1 MKFFTDYTGVSFS
14 GLDKVFPVYSTFVE
28 FTGPITQK
36 TISIKFYGIIIAL
49 GFVLAVILGGRLA
62 YKWKIDLNKM
72 LDVLLWGT
80 ISGII
85 GARLYYV
92 LFEWDYYKNH
102 LSEIPQIHQGGLAI
116 YGGLIFGVLAAY
128 FVCKKENLN
137 FLKLLD
143 MAGMSFLIG
152 QSIGRWGNFT
162 NQEAFGINTSLPWG
176 MHSSKI
182 AEYITEHQEQFAERG
197 ISMTAS
203 SPVHPTFLYES
214 LWCLVGFIIIYAVCK
229 KAYKFQGELILLYGV
244 IYGTERAV
252 VEGLRTDSLYIGTTN
267 LRISQ
272 ILSIFVAF
280 MSFTILIIRL
290 VQLKKNPVFYSPVET
305 LPEELDYELPEGRW
319 NGKSRNIKKNA
330 VKRAKKNISSENRK
344 EVAKKKTVAQ
354 MQKERQKNK
363 YR

>member
-1 MKFFTDYTGVSFS
+1 MKFFTDYAGVSFS

-28 FTGPITQK
+28 FTGPITK
-36 TISIKFYGIIIAL
+36 NTISIKFYGIIIAV
-49 GFVLAVILGGRLA
+49 GFLLAVILGGRLA

-80 ISGII
+80 VSGIV

-92 LFEWDYYKNH
+92 LFEWDYYKVH
-102 LSEIPQIHQGGLAI
+102 LSEIPKIHQGGLAI
-116 YGGLIFGVLAAY
+116 YGGLIFGVAAAY
-128 FVCKKENLN
+128 FVCKKENLS

-152 QSIGRWGNFT
+152 QGIGRWGNFT

-176 MHSSKI
+176 MNSSKI
-182 AEYITEHQEQFAERG
+182 AEYITEHQNQFSERG
-197 ISMTAS
+197 ISMTAGM
-203 SPVHPTFLYES
+203 PVHPTFLYES
-214 LWCLVGFIIIYAVCK
+214 LWCLIGFLIIYAVCK
-229 KAYKFQGELILLYGV
+229 KAYKFQGELILLYGI

-272 ILSIFVAF
+272 VLSIFVALI
-280 MSFTILIIRL
+280 SFLILIIRL
-290 VQLKKNPVFYSPVET
+290 IQLKKSPVFYSPVES
-305 LPEELDYELPEGRW
+305 LPDELDYELPEKNKRE
-319 NGKSRNIKKNA
+319 KSKQLRKNA
-330 VKRAKKNISSENRK
+330 INKSEKNSSVKNIQE
-344 EVAKKKTVAQ
+344 AQKKKTVAQ

>member
-1 MKFFTDYTGVSFS
+1 MKFFTDYTGVSFN
-14 GLDKVFPVYSTFVE
+14 GIDKVFPVYSTFVE
-28 FTGPITQK
+28 FTGPITGN
-36 TISIKFYGIIIAL
+36 TISIKFYGIIIAI
-49 GFVLAVILGGRLA
+49 GFLLAVVLGGRLA

-72 LDVLLWGT
+72 LDVLIWGT

-102 LSEIPQIHQGGLAI
+102 LSEIPKIHQGGLAI

-128 FVCKKENLN
+128 FVCKKENLS

-152 QSIGRWGNFT
+152 QGIGRWGNFT
-162 NQEAFGINTSLPWG
+162 NQEAFGTNTNLPWG
-176 MHSSKI
+176 MNSSKI
-182 AEYITEHQEQFAERG
+182 VEYITEHQNQFAERG
-197 ISMTAS
+197 ISMTAGN
-203 SPVHPTFLYES
+203 PVHPTFLYES
-214 LWCLVGFIIIYAVCK
+214 LWCLIGFVIIYAVCK
-229 KAYKFQGELILLYGV
+229 KAYKFQGELIL
-244 IYGTERAV
+244 IYGIVYGSERAV

-272 ILSIFVAF
+272 ILSILVAAI
-280 MSFTILIIRL
+280 SCAILIIRL
-290 VQLKKNPVFYSPVET
+290 VQLKKNPIFYTPVET
-305 LPEELDYELPEGRW
+305 LPEELDYELPEDNKYEKVRI
-319 NGKSRNIKKNA
+319 IKNNA
-330 VKRAKKNISSENRK
+330 VSRAKTKTSAEKAK

-354 MQKERQKNK
+354 IQKERQKNK